1 MASAEESREDVILSE
16 EQVDA
21 LTQLGDQPDD
31 NNDDQKLPANDNTNL
46 KVDTTN
52 DNKVSKSNNTKKSK
66 LCTVENCTNKQVKGG
81 VCQRHGARV
90 SFHKC
95 TQVSLIVH
103 MIYVL

>member
-66 LCTVENCTNKQVKGG
+66 ICTVENCTNKQVKGG

-90 SFHKC
+90 SPSIC
-95 TQVSLIVH
+95 ET
-103 MIYVL
+103 